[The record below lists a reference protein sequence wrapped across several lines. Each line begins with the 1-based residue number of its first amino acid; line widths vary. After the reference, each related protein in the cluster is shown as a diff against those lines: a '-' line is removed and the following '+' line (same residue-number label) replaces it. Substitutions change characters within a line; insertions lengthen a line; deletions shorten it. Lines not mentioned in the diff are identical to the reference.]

1 LRLISLRLQ
10 NFRQYRQAE
19 IHFQDGITAIVGRN
33 GAGKTTLLEAIAWTL
48 YGQKAVQRM
57 DRGKADTIKS
67 RGAGAR
73 DAVECE
79 LVFELGGQ
87 RLTVVR
93 RMNDAALL
101 VEGRQQDS
109 GTENVTRSV
118 TRRLG
123 MDPQA
128 FFTSFFTGQKDL
140 AFLRDVSSRKREEY
154 VGRLLGYERLTRARE
169 LANQEKLAVAR
180 EVEALS
186 RGAGDLEEA
195 RQRRREAEERLKAAL
210 DEQRSARE
218 AVDAAAARVQQI
230 EPEKNESEEAEQR
243 HRDLQSEIGL
253 LQSRVE
259 AVRRRLERIREDL
272 RKAAAARSELEKLQ
286 PLVDEYERLRARN
299 EELTE
304 LEKADAERQSLER
317 EAGALRSDIEE
328 TRQKLAG
335 LTARSARLGELRERA
350 AAARR
355 ELEDLQSSLEAE
367 REQHLRRAAE
377 LRAAID
383 SARQRAAELAGHL
396 EQLLQAGPDGV
407 CPTCERPLGAEFD
420 RVTSGMREQQREAL
434 REAGELERELASL
447 AGGADPAKA
456 DRLSRLQA
464 ELESLTREEY
474 QAQAAAAEESGLRQ
488 RLERLGR
495 QLAEVEEHCRALPAG
510 FDPEERSR
518 IRLRGQELRPLRD
531 RAIALRGEAERLA
544 DLEGELREAQPEEQ
558 DLARQLDWR
567 RGELAR
573 LGFSRE
579 RHLAVLKRWEAA
591 SAELQAARERLARAD
606 GDVSGAQTVL
616 ENACRE
622 EAACRE
628 RQKLLEEKRVRH
640 RHLEVLSQKFDELRS
655 RLNSQIRPGLSERAS
670 QLITALTDGRYSQV
684 DLDEEY
690 TPRLFDDGEFKP
702 VISGGEEDILHLSL
716 RLAVSRMIA
725 ERAGLDLGLLVLD
738 EVFGSLDEAR
748 RDSVIALLQN
758 LKGAFPQILLITHIE
773 SIHDMVD
780 RCLRVE
786 YDAARQ
792 ASVVRE
798 SLELPFEELSS
809 EPQPALALD
818 Q

>member
-19 IHFQDGITAIVGRN
+19 ILFRDGITAIVGRN

-73 DAVECE
+73 DVTECE

-101 VEGRQQDS
+101 VEGRQQDT

-230 EPEKNESEEAEQR
+230 EPEKKESEEAERR
-243 HRDLQSEIGL
+243 HRDLQSETGL

-272 RKAAAARSELEKLQ
+272 RKAAAARSEVEKLQ

-304 LEKADAERQSLER
+304 LEKADAKRQSLER

-328 TRQKLAG
+328 TRQKLAD

-355 ELEDLQSSLEAE
+355 ELEELQSSLEAE
-367 REQHLRRAAE
+367 REEHLRRAAE

-447 AGGADPAKA
+447 EGAADPAKA
-456 DRLSRLQA
+456 ERLSRLQA

-488 RLERLGR
+488 RLERLCR

-510 FDPEERSR
+510 FDPEERNR

-531 RAIALRGEAERLA
+531 RAIALRAEAERLA
-544 DLEGELREAQPEEQ
+544 DLEGELREAQAEEQ
-558 DLARQLDWR
+558 DLAQLLDSR

-573 LGFSRE
+573 LGFSGE

-591 SAELQAARERLARAD
+591 SADLQAARERLARAD

-716 RLAVSRMIA
+716 RLAVSQMIA

-780 RCLRVE
+780 RCLWVE

-798 SLELPFEELSS
+798 SLELPFEELPSG
-809 EPQPALALD
+809 PQPALALD

>member
-19 IHFQDGITAIVGRN
+19 IHFHDGITAIVGRN

-48 YGQKAVQRM
+48 YGQKALQRM

-67 RGAGAR
+67 RPSGAR

-169 LANQEKLAVAR
+169 LANQEKLAALR

-210 DEQRSARE
+210 DEQRRARE
-218 AVDAAAARVQQI
+218 AVDAAAARVQQL
-230 EPEKNESEEAEQR
+230 EPEKKESEEAERR
-243 HRDLQSEIGL
+243 HRDLQSETGL
-253 LQSRVE
+253 LQSRME
-259 AVRRRLERIREDL
+259 EVRRRLERIREDL

-328 TRQKLAG
+328 TRQKLVG

-367 REQHLRRAAE
+367 REQHLRRAAQ

-544 DLEGELREAQPEEQ
+544 DLEGELREAQAEEQ
-558 DLARQLDWR
+558 DLARLLDWR

-573 LGFSRE
+573 LGFSGE

-616 ENACRE
+616 ENARRE

-716 RLAVSRMIA
+716 RLAVSQMIA

>member
-1 LRLISLRLQ
+1 MRLISLRLQ

-169 LANQEKLAVAR
+169 LANQEKLAALR

-716 RLAVSRMIA
+716 RLAVSQMIA

>member
-1 LRLISLRLQ
+1 MRLISLRLQ

-67 RGAGAR
+67 RPSGAR

>member
-1 LRLISLRLQ
+1 MRLISLRLQ

-101 VEGRQQDS
+101 VEGQQQDS

-169 LANQEKLAVAR
+169 LANQEKLAALR

-210 DEQRSARE
+210 DEQRRARE
-218 AVDAAAARVQQI
+218 AVDAAAARVRQI
-230 EPEKNESEEAEQR
+230 EPEKKESEEAERR

-272 RKAAAARSELEKLQ
+272 RKAAAARSEVEKLQ

-328 TRQKLAG
+328 TRQKLLR
-335 LTARSARLGELRERA
+335 LTALCARLGELRERA

-355 ELEDLQSSLEAE
+355 ELEELQSSLEAE
-367 REQHLRRAAE
+367 REEHLRRAAE
-377 LRAAID
+377 LRAAIE

-434 REAGELERELASL
+434 REAGELERELSL

-464 ELESLTREEY
+464 ELESLNREEY
-474 QAQAAAAEESGLRQ
+474 QAQAAAAEESTLRQ

-495 QLAEVEEHCRALPAG
+495 RLAEVEERCRALPAG

-531 RAIALRGEAERLA
+531 RAIALQREAERLA
-544 DLEGELREAQPEEQ
+544 DLEGELREAQAEEQ
-558 DLARQLDWR
+558 DLARLLDWR

-573 LGFSRE
+573 LGFSGE

-616 ENACRE
+616 ENARRE

-716 RLAVSRMIA
+716 RLAVSQMIA

-798 SLELPFEELSS
+798 SLELSFEELPS

>member
-1 LRLISLRLQ
+1 MRLISLRLQ

-655 RLNSQIRPGLSERAS
+655 RLNSQIRPGLSQRAS

-716 RLAVSRMIA
+716 RLAVSQMIA

>member
-447 AGGADPAKA
+447 EGAADPAKA

-464 ELESLTREEY
+464 ELESLNREEY

-488 RLERLGR
+488 RLERLCR

-510 FDPEERSR
+510 FDPEERNR

-531 RAIALRGEAERLA
+531 RAIALRAEAERLA
-544 DLEGELREAQPEEQ
+544 DLEGELREAQAEEQ
-558 DLARQLDWR
+558 DLARLLDSR

-573 LGFSRE
+573 LGFSGE

>member
-1 LRLISLRLQ
+1 MRLISLRLQ
-10 NFRQYRQAE
+10 NFRQYRQAQ

-67 RGAGAR
+67 RPSGAR

-169 LANQEKLAVAR
+169 LANQEKLAALR

-210 DEQRSARE
+210 DEQRRARE

-230 EPEKNESEEAEQR
+230 EPEKKESEEAERR
-243 HRDLQSEIGL
+243 HRDLQSETGL

-328 TRQKLAG
+328 TRQKLLR
-335 LTARSARLGELRERA
+335 LTALCARLGELRERA

-355 ELEDLQSSLEAE
+355 ELEELQSALEAE
-367 REQHLRRAAE
+367 REEHLRRAAR

-434 REAGELERELASL
+434 REAGELERELSL
-447 AGGADPAKA
+447 AGGPDPAKA

-464 ELESLTREEY
+464 ELESLNREEY
-474 QAQAAAAEESGLRQ
+474 QAQAAAAEESTLRQ

-495 QLAEVEEHCRALPAG
+495 QLAQLEEHCRALPAG

-544 DLEGELREAQPEEQ
+544 DLEGELREAQAEEQ
-558 DLARQLDWR
+558 DLARLLDWR

-573 LGFSRE
+573 LGFSGE

-616 ENACRE
+616 ENARRE

-716 RLAVSRMIA
+716 RLAVSQMIA

-798 SLELPFEELSS
+798 SLELPFEELPSG
-809 EPQPALALD
+809 PQPALALD